1 MELIHPN
8 DKLSI
13 SINQENPLWCAA
25 AAIKKSL
32 PQQLSISRWA
42 EPDRVLHLSKE
53 SLTRCA
59 IFNISKIHRDL
70 LQMIIMGKRPKKKLS
85 AEEATRRT
93 RWQGYC
99 YKDHTQKDTVGFLTV
114 RGVGWQQCLASSSQV
129 KFVRYISVLLF
140 FAVSFKIIIIKKVL
154 VILQPLKQHNCSC
167 HGSQPS
173 NLPLSVTFKPPF

>member
-93 RWQGYC
+93 RWQGYW
-99 YKDHTQKDTVGFLTV
+99 Y
-114 RGVGWQQCLASSSQV
+114 
-129 KFVRYISVLLF
+129 
-140 FAVSFKIIIIKKVL
+140 
-154 VILQPLKQHNCSC
+154 
-167 HGSQPS
+167 
-173 NLPLSVTFKPPF
+173 

>member
-32 PQQLSISRWA
+32 PHQLSISRWA
-42 EPDRVLHLSKE
+42 EPDRVLHSSKE

-70 LQMIIMGKRPKKKLS
+70 LQMINMGKRPKKKLL
-85 AEEATRRT
+85 AEEAPAEQGDKYTGTKITHRRT
-93 RWQGYC
+93 QL
-99 YKDHTQKDTVGFLTV
+99 DSFTVK
-114 RGVGWQQCLASSSQV
+114 GVGW
-129 KFVRYISVLLF
+129 
-140 FAVSFKIIIIKKVL
+140 
-154 VILQPLKQHNCSC
+154 
-167 HGSQPS
+167 
-173 NLPLSVTFKPPF
+173 